1 MNGFQ
6 PVERFFAVLALFQIE
21 VARLGD
27 GAQILR
33 QPLPFERGIAGTL
46 AHAGGHGFGIDTRAL
61 QRLAQ
66 ARLHRIVV
74 EAPSWSSRMLARA

>member
-6 PVERFFAVLALFQIE
+6 PIERFLAILALLQIE

-33 QPLPFERGIAGTL
+33 QPLPFEGCIAGTL
-46 AHAGGHGFGIDTRAL
+46 PHAGGDGLRIDARAL
-61 QRLAQ
+61 QRL
-66 ARLHRIVV
+66 R
-74 EAPSWSSRMLARA
+74 EA